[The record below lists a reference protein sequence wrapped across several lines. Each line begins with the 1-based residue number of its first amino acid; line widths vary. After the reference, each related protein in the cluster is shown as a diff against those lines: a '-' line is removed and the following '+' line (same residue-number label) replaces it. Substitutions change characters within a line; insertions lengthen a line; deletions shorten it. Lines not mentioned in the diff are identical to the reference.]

1 VEEALRKLGIGLI
14 GSGFMGRAHAL
25 AFRTVGGVFAL
36 AALPELEMLAD
47 IDAEAA
53 ARSAASLG
61 FNRSTGDW
69 KALVKDAAVDI
80 VAITTPNALHKPMSL
95 AAIDAGKH
103 VYCEKPLAT
112 TAEDARAMA
121 EAAESA
127 GVVTMVG
134 FNYLKNP
141 MIGLAREIVASG
153 GIGKITGFRGIHAED
168 FMGDPAIPY
177 SWRCDPAQAGGALA
191 DIGSHIISMARF
203 LAGDIEAVCG
213 RLDTV
218 IAERP
223 AGAGSTGMRPVT
235 VDDQANVLVRFANGA
250 GGTISASWLAT
261 GRKMQLAFEL
271 TGTRGALEFT
281 QERFNELKLYTT
293 GQPRGREGFK
303 TITAGPDHPPYG
315 AFCPAPGHQLGFND
329 LKVIEVK
336 TLIDAITGNGKPFPD
351 FREAYEVERVVDAVR
366 LSSDERRWVSLS

>member
-1 VEEALRKLGIGLI
+1 MRKLGIGLI

-25 AFRTVGGVFAL
+25 AFRTVGGVFDL
-36 AALPELEMLAD
+36 AAVPELEMLAD

-121 EAAESA
+121 EAAEAA

-153 GIGKITGFRGIHAED
+153 EIGEITGFRGIHAED

-203 LAGDIEAVCG
+203 LVGDIEAVCG

-235 VDDQANVLVRFANGA
+235 VDDQANFLVRFANGA

-271 TGTRGALEFT
+271 TGTTGRPGIHAGAVQRAEALHDRPAQGTGGFQDHHRRPGPSALRRVLPGARPPVGLQRPEGHRGEDPDRRDHRQRQTLP
-281 QERFNELKLYTT
+281 RF
-293 GQPRGREGFK
+293 PRGLRGR
-303 TITAGPDHPPYG
+303 TRRRCG
-315 AFCPAPGHQLGFND
+315 AA
-329 LKVIEVK
+329 
-336 TLIDAITGNGKPFPD
+336 
-351 FREAYEVERVVDAVR
+351 VVG
-366 LSSDERRWVSLS
+366 

>member
-1 VEEALRKLGIGLI
+1 
-14 GSGFMGRAHAL
+14 
-25 AFRTVGGVFAL
+25 
-36 AALPELEMLAD
+36 
-47 IDAEAA
+47 
-53 ARSAASLG
+53 
-61 FNRSTGDW
+61 
-69 KALVKDAAVDI
+69 
-80 VAITTPNALHKPMSL
+80 
-95 AAIDAGKH
+95 
-103 VYCEKPLAT
+103 
-112 TAEDARAMA
+112 
-121 EAAESA
+121 
-127 GVVTMVG
+127 
-134 FNYLKNP
+134 
-141 MIGLAREIVASG
+141 MIGLARDIVASG
-153 GIGKITGFRGIHAED
+153 GIGEITGFRGIHAED
-168 FMGDPAIPY
+168 FMSDPATPY

-203 LAGDIEAVCG
+203 LVGDIEAVCG

-235 VDDQANVLVRFANGA
+235 VDDQANFLVRFANGA
-250 GGTISASWLAT
+250 SGTISTSWLAT

-293 GQPRGREGFK
+293 GQPRGQEGFK

-366 LSSDERRWVSLS
+366 LSSAESRWVSLS